1 MHVCQ
6 CCWSGKE
13 RWKSWEKPAP
23 SHSPSHHQQSPRA
36 DYFLVIVW
44 LIQPQALQVHGNFS
58 SQCSEQPFFWG
69 RCYDVFSIFLPFS
82 KELADTIGAAWQA
95 PNLAPVENGSSWM
108 LHISWISHQT
118 GYINDSDSPCISSFF
133 QTCSLVKLCQK
144 WHDRAAAQELPRQTE
159 ALLGC
164 AIHAAAQHQQHVRAA
179 YEAGKSHF
187 NSCICWH
194 CIFRFSSG

>member
-13 RWKSWEKPAP
+13 RWKSWEKSAP

-36 DYFLVIVW
+36 DYFLVIAW

-69 RCYDVFSIFLPFS
+69 GCYDVFSIFLPFS

-144 WHDRAAAQELPRQTE
+144 WHDWSFQGCCTRTPETDRSLARLCNTCRSTTPAACEGSLRGWKEP
-159 ALLGC
+159 
-164 AIHAAAQHQQHVRAA
+164 
-179 YEAGKSHF
+179 F
-187 NSCICWH
+187 
-194 CIFRFSSG
+194 